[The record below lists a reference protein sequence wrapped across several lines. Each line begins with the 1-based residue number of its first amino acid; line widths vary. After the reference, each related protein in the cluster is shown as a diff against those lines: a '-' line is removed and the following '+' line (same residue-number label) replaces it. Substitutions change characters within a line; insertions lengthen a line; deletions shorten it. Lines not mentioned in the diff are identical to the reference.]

1 MKSIQNLGTKLTN
14 QKWQSFLR
22 SRQDLIFSLGF
33 QFVAKLLY
41 VFFNGFDLFEKKII

>member
-22 SRQDLIFSLGF
+22 GLQDFILSLGF
-33 QFVAKLLY
+33 QFVAEL
-41 VFFNGFDLFEKKII
+41 